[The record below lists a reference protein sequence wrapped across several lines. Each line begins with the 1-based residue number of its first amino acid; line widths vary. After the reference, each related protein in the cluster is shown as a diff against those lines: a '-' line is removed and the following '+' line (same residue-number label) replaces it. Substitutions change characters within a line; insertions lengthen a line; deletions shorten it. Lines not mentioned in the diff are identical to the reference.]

1 VDALNALP
9 ITGGTVMV
17 ADGIWQ
23 IDSQFK
29 VNNINNFSLVGQ
41 SLNARLKFV
50 GGSGLIW
57 FGSNNLRIRNA
68 KFSTLTIDAGNLSSN
83 MSAIII
89 TSCDDCFLIDSAIIG
104 HPISGV
110 VPMTIEG
117 GNNVQ
122 ILRNHVSPSSGYGTS
137 LQVQS
142 GPGPIGTTGSGF
154 VIADNTFDSAGI
166 TVIGLDNVTI
176 RNNYLHNRMLGQPS
190 GIAVCGPF
198 GGTAHNVII
207 DGNTVDATVVPGR
220 ENAAS
225 ISGLPNDPG
234 GTSNLDGFYFTNN
247 IVKGTVATIAVETFD
262 QNCLLNC
269 NPLGNKSNV
278 TITGNQ
284 LSSLWG
290 GANIDISGG
299 TYGTVDTVLVE
310 GNTLKNSA
318 GAENKIIQDNHTYNA
333 TIRNNSL

>member
-1 VDALNALP
+1 
-9 ITGGTVMV
+9 MV

-50 GGSGLIW
+50 GANGQIW
-57 FGSNNLRIRNA
+57 FGSNWLRVQSA
-68 KFSTLTIDAGNLSSN
+68 TFSTLTIDVGKSQSN
-83 MSAIII
+83 ASGLII
-89 TSCDDCFLIDSAIIG
+89 TSCDNCFLIDSDVIG
-104 HPISGV
+104 HPVSGV
-110 VPMTIEG
+110 VPLTIEG
-117 GNNVQ
+117 GNNFQ
-122 ILRNHVSPSSGYGTS
+122 ILRNHFSPSSEYGTS

-142 GPGPIGTTGSGF
+142 GPGAPGTTGSGF

-166 TVIGLDNVTI
+166 TVIGLDHTTV
-176 RNNYLHNRMLGQPS
+176 RNNYLHNRMLGQWV
-190 GIAVCGPF
+190 GITVCGTF
-198 GGTAHNVII
+198 GGTAYDIII
-207 DGNTVDATVVPGR
+207 DSNIVDATVVSGR
-220 ENAAS
+220 ENGAS

-234 GTSNLDGFYFTNN
+234 GTSNIDGFHFTNN

-310 GNTLKNSA
+310 ANTLKNSA
-318 GAENKIIQDNHTYNA
+318 RAENKIIQDNHTYNA